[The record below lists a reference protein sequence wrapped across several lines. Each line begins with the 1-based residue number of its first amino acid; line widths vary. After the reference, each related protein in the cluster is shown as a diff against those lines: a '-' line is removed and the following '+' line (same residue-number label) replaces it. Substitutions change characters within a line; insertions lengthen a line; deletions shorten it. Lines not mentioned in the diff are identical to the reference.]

1 MNGTVEEEEEKE
13 EESKEGIIQESLLR
27 SDILRLQGT
36 CWSHFMHDYLVSIT
50 ACCIILQIIAAL
62 LL

>member
-27 SDILRLQGT
+27 SDILRLQGM
-36 CWSHFMHDYLVSIT
+36 CCYGYFHLMSMIMWSAYLHY
-50 ACCIILQIIAAL
+50 ILYCR
-62 LL
+62 

>member
-27 SDILRLQGT
+27 SDILRLQGMW
-36 CWSHFMHDYLVSIT
+36 CYGYFHLKYKIMWSAYLHD
-50 ACCIILQIIAAL
+50 ILYCK
-62 LL
+62 